1 MTGSLEY
8 GQVTCITFL
17 LLCSFLHVLL
27 KHLIDGKPV
36 LGGLLSVM
44 LHSIIQTHG
53 PAAET

>member
-1 MTGSLEY
+1 
-8 GQVTCITFL
+8 
-17 LLCSFLHVLL
+17 VLL